1 MYPSRDGAAQPLPTP
16 GTGCPVPAPSPV
28 DAAGRRWPRSR
39 SSVPGSTNQTLSA
52 QAFFFPL
59 LSPCDPAPRSLHPGL
74 PYPAPCPRPLAEGRR
89 VPLEVAEGGPC
100 PVGVR
105 SSPGPSRHRAAPGGA
120 WGGERRGSWG
130 AGTRGC
136 SWAMSLAA
144 TEDPCPLALPALVQP
159 RCSSQRPSP
168 AAGGKKPSNIF
179 AGSSEPEP
187 SAADRPPAPV
197 ATANSPWPGFHGC
210 TP

>member
-1 MYPSRDGAAQPLPTP
+1 MQLSLFPPQGRDAQCQPPAPWMLQGGAGPAPAAQSRDLQT
-16 GTGCPVPAPSPV
+16 
-28 DAAGRRWPRSR
+28 RRSQLRH
-39 SSVPGSTNQTLSA
+39 
-52 QAFFFPL
+52 FFFPL

-144 TEDPCPLALPALVQP
+144 TEDPCPLALPASVQP